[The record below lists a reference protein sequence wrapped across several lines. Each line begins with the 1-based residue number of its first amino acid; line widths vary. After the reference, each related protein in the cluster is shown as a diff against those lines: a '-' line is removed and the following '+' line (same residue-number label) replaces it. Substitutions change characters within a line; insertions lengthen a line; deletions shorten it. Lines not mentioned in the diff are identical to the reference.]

1 MKQFVSLTISIF
13 LALFIAFVLRE
24 DSLENA
30 GRTAHIQQLIVEA
43 KPYADQI
50 KQINDDLRNKEYEIY
65 VQEERTEF
73 VLGFVPTAV
82 EDMAVIEELFSES
95 DYKPVILLDCSQEYE
110 TLLTLLEEAERGQY
124 ELVLAGMVLDS
135 EVLQTADK
143 LRREMLGRG
152 LADSVPF
159 LLRNTCDTAEG
170 RKELLERQF
179 DRFIFYS
186 DTYDESGLLQGKY
199 PYMSY
204 IMIQNK
210 LSPAEY
216 ISVVAPGS
224 KKLMITYRFQDL
236 YDGVISLDTIS
247 LSLEAMEAY
256 REKGSICYSSL
267 QGAFDSICYA
277 VLSIAD
283 KEKAFLPYKEAQEEQ
298 IRVLEENIRGIYGR
312 CNEYQRSEFM
322 LGLEYYAQDVM
333 RFMRNWHETYVAPL
347 INREEDLEKIE
358 YVDSYETVGDE
369 TAGEETTGET
379 TGGGDFVL

>member
-30 GRTAHIQQLIVEA
+30 ERTAHLQQLIVEA
-43 KPYADQI
+43 KPYADRI
-50 KQINDDLRNKEYEIY
+50 EQINDDLRSKEYEIY
-65 VQEERTEF
+65 VQDERTEF

-82 EDMAVIEELFSES
+82 EDMAVIEELFSEA
-95 DYKPVILLDCSQEYE
+95 DYRPVILLDCSQEYE
-110 TLLTLLEEAERGQY
+110 TLLALLEEAEQGRY
-124 ELVLAGMVLDS
+124 ELALAGMVLDR

-143 LRREMLGRG
+143 LRREIAERG

-159 LLRNTCDTAEG
+159 LLRNSCDTSEG
-170 RKELLERQF
+170 RKELLEHQF
-179 DRFIFYS
+179 DHFMFYS

-199 PYMSY
+199 PYMPY

-216 ISVVAPGS
+216 ISVVAPGP

-236 YDGVISLDTIS
+236 YDGVISVDTIS
-247 LSLEAMEAY
+247 LTLEIMEAY
-256 REKGSICYSSL
+256 REKGSICYSSM
-267 QGAFDSICYA
+267 QDAFDSICYSA
-277 VLSIAD
+277 LSIAD

-298 IRVLEENIRGIYGR
+298 IRIIEENIRGIYSR

-322 LGLEYYAQDVM
+322 LGLEYYCGDIM
-333 RFMRNWHETYVAPL
+333 RAMRNWHETYVAPL
-347 INREEDLEKIE
+347 FIREEDWEEEE
-358 YVDSYETVGDE
+358 YVDPYETVG
-369 TAGEETTGET
+369 ETTGD
-379 TGGGDFVL
+379 GVYDY